1 MKFLRRRRR
10 DDGEFSVVVD
20 VGSAAPS
27 DELLY
32 NTMYKNVHMRIMRN
46 LTDLLACLPFLFVMD
61 RGPRKMMGTRKS
73 PPERRRRRHLSCQ
86 HLKFSL
92 SLFFFSV

>member
-46 LTDLLACLPFLFVMD
+46 LTDLLA
-61 RGPRKMMGTRKS
+61 G
-73 PPERRRRRHLSCQ
+73 
-86 HLKFSL
+86 
-92 SLFFFSV
+92 FF